1 MKKLL
6 RGISSRI
13 FWGIL
18 CLTFLLN
25 MDSGSWQA
33 IAQTQ
38 SLQRLKLP
46 QKQFQQNSIIKC
58 GYRKK
63 QLTLKPPDSTL
74 VEGSNLTPGNRFQ
87 SSLRCGEYS
96 PPVPLIAL
104 IPQST
109 VGLTVSEHPTLLFY
123 IPDANFEGVH
133 LEFTIYDYDREVK
146 NTLYQQRITI
156 KSGDAI
162 IAIDLSKFPSLPPLA
177 VGKVYYWNF
186 SLFFDPE
193 DMSNST
199 LVAGWIQRVAPKS
212 DIQHQLNTVLPQ
224 QQPAI
229 YAANG
234 IWYEA
239 LASLAKLRCSNPHDV
254 ALAANWESLLEQVGL
269 SEIAKK
275 PLAQCMASGE

>member
-1 MKKLL
+1 MKQLL

-13 FWGIL
+13 FWGTL

-25 MDSGSWQA
+25 MDSASWQA
-33 IAQTQ
+33 LAQTQ
-38 SLQRLKLP
+38 TVQRLKLP
-46 QKQFQQNSIIKC
+46 QKQFQENYIIKC

-63 QLTLKPPDSTL
+63 QLTLKPPDYTV
-74 VEGSNLTPGNRFQ
+74 VEKPNLTPGNRVEG
-87 SSLRCGEYS
+87 SMRCGEYS
-96 PPVPLIAL
+96 PPLPLIAL

-133 LEFTIYDYDREVK
+133 LEFAIYDRESK
-146 NTLYQQRITI
+146 NTIYEQKISI

-162 IAIDLSKFPSLPPLA
+162 IAIDLSKSPSLPPLA
-177 VGKVYYWNF
+177 VGKVYSWNF
-186 SLFFDPE
+186 SILFDPE

-199 LVAGWIQRVAPKS
+199 FVAGWIQRVAPKS
-212 DIQHQLNTVLPQ
+212 EIQHQLNTVLPQ

-229 YAANG
+229 YADNG

-239 LASLAKLRCSNPHDV
+239 LASLAKLRCSHPNDV
-254 ALAANWESLLEQVGL
+254 TLASNWESLLQQVGL

-275 PLAQCMASGE
+275 PLAQCMASGG

>member
-1 MKKLL
+1 MNKLL

-13 FWGIL
+13 FLGTL

-25 MDSGSWQA
+25 IDSASWQA
-33 IAQTQ
+33 LAQTQ
-38 SLQRLKLP
+38 TVQRLKVSH
-46 QKQFQQNSIIKC
+46 KQSQENSIIKC

-74 VEGSNLTPGNRFQ
+74 VEVPNLTPGNRVEG
-87 SSLRCGEYS
+87 SMRCGEYS

-109 VGLTVSEHPTLLFY
+109 MGLTISEHPTLLFY
-123 IPDANFEGVH
+123 IPDANLEGVH
-133 LEFTIYDYDREVK
+133 LEFAIYDRESK
-146 NTLYQQRITI
+146 NPIYQQKISL

-162 IAIDLSKFPSLPPLA
+162 IAIDLSKSPSLPPLA
-177 VGKVYYWNF
+177 VGKVYSWNF

-199 LVAGWIQRVAPKS
+199 FVAGWIQRVAPKS
-212 DIQHQLNTVLPQ
+212 EIQHQLNTVLPQ

-239 LASLAKLRCSNPHDV
+239 VASLAKLRCSHPNDV
-254 ALAANWESLLEQVGL
+254 TFTSNWESLLQQVGL

-275 PLAQCMASGE
+275 PLAQCIASGG